1 MKSPTTDSLS
11 RACWIPVTNRS
22 YVSAMILE
30 TLIHQHSLST
40 LPMTDTERE
49 SHGYAPMDYDAD
61 SEADGVY
68 QRCLSYLLTHAP
80 IEPDDT
86 VVDVGTGTGIVA
98 LELASKCDHVVG
110 RDIYDEWLVY
120 AREKAS
126 ARGIENVSFDHGSF
140 REPNVEESV
149 DVVVASYALYM
160 AYDEGGEDELRA
172 AIDGLAA
179 LNPRCVVVADRMR
192 FGPVQSPS
200 DYGTLPPMGT
210 VANLLVDAGFTL
222 TDVEIISESVGVLIA
237 T

>member
-1 MKSPTTDSLS
+1 
-11 RACWIPVTNRS
+11 
-22 YVSAMILE
+22 MILE
-30 TLIHQHSLST
+30 TLIFQQILFA
-40 LPMTDTERE
+40 LPMTNAERDY
-49 SHGYAPMDYDAD
+49 HGYTPMDYDGD
-61 SEADGVY
+61 SEADEVY

-80 IEPDDT
+80 IERDDT
-86 VVDVGTGTGIVA
+86 VVDIGTGTGIVA

-110 RDIYDEWLVY
+110 RDIYDEWLGY
-120 AREKAS
+120 AREKTA

-179 LNPRCVVVADRMR
+179 LNPRCVVVADKMR
-192 FGPVQSPS
+192 FGPVQSPVE
-200 DYGTLPPMGT
+200 YETLPPMGT